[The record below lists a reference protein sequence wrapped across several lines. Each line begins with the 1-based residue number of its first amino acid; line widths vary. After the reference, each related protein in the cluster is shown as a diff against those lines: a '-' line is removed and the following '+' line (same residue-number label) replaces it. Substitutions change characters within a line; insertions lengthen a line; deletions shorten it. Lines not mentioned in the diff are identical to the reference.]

1 MIHIRHTL
9 RPVRPLLAAG
19 RVVGEYLRDQRV
31 DILQGNRWLGVKGE
45 RQMSAGGS
53 RTPHPA

>member
-1 MIHIRHTL
+1 MIDIRPTP

-31 DILQGNRWLGVKGE
+31 DILQGNRWLDAKGE
-45 RQMSAGGS
+45 RQASAGGS
-53 RTPHPA
+53 RTPYPA

>member
-1 MIHIRHTL
+1 MIDIRHTP
-9 RPVRPLLAAG
+9 RPVSPLLAAG

-31 DILQGNRWLGVKGE
+31 DILEGNRWLQAKGE
-45 RQMSAGGS
+45 RQTSAGGS